1 LAKFAATSPVTP
13 QDDIIKKLAFHIG
26 KVSAKTCYWTAIAF
40 GLLVFAFVA
49 TVKFVVMPNVERYQ
63 GEIVSRVATAS
74 GMDVSAK
81 SIRGRWSGFRPWVD
95 MEEVVFREPPDS
107 KLRPGGQEALRLP
120 YVSASLSWWALA
132 IAQIRFGEITVDTP
146 ALALS
151 RGADGLVYFA
161 GRALN
166 APKTEP
172 DDGRFLQWLLAQ
184 DGLIIRDATLT
195 WNDALTEGGE
205 LAFADVDIA
214 IRKRRNGH
222 EVGFRA
228 RPPAALA
235 TAVELRAAIDAR
247 QEEARW
253 QASGTVYAQIND
265 ARLDEIRR
273 HVTVPKALIAGNG
286 NVRAWLDFD
295 TAAPTLAVPNEAMR
309 ASTPLRAITADV
321 HLKGAKAQLGE
332 DLEPLDITE
341 LSGRLEYKA
350 ADAGFTM
357 ASKGLALSTASGVKM
372 APADFSLTLK
382 DQNDAAKAGGEITGN
397 GIDLKVMTA
406 LLEFFP
412 VGKDVRRVATDFSP
426 RGTIQNT
433 RYAWRGPIEAPV
445 GYDFK
450 GTLSGFA
457 LQQFEALPG
466 ISGFTGSVEG
476 SDKGGK
482 FDIASRDLALDLP
495 KIYEDPLQFAQF
507 DAKGAW
513 TLDADALRVDL
524 RSLNLANADMEGAF
538 SGKYERFRPTGAR
551 AKDEKGPGSIDM
563 SGKFARID
571 ARSVGKYLHKNVKV
585 VRDYLEWAIRTGE
598 VKDAQLVLKGPL
610 YDFPFRHGTNG
621 QFRVAGLLSGITL
634 RHTEGWPQISG
645 IGGDVVYENT
655 HFEAHVNSAQ
665 VLSTQLGKTSIVI
678 DDLGNQ
684 PPMLTIQGS
693 TPARAEE
700 VMRYIKESAL
710 MNSIGGFTRFVALEG
725 PGKLD
730 LTLKIPLGNAEVH
743 KVPFKFDGQYAV
755 NRAKAIVTVG
765 DKKTE
770 VSNVSGA
777 VSFSE
782 TVTKSQVITGTAF
795 GYPATVLINASPD
808 TGAITEFT
816 ARGELGPAT
825 PLGTL
830 LPLKLPQQ
838 VTGVVDL
845 NGKIIG
851 RASGTEIQ
859 IGSTLAGATSTLPF
873 PLTKR
878 ADEVRK
884 LQLTFTNTGQASEQ
898 IRLTVAG
905 NATPQGDLA
914 ESRIDAQFR
923 RRVEGGDA
931 TGAFRGGVASVGDP
945 VGARPIPDGLWL
957 VGSLPQLDFDAWRA
971 AVDAF
976 EPPPPPGSAQATA
989 ANKSE
994 SPIAGFDFKLGQLIA
1009 YGRPFKALNIKGR
1022 HAGEDWRMNVES
1034 AEAQGDFSW
1043 RAAAF
1048 NDKGYVRARLAR
1060 LSIADEVTAAPAN
1073 APNTPAATQAEAEK
1087 TDLPAFDIVA
1097 DKFTLSEKFLGKL
1110 EFKATS
1116 LGANWK
1122 IDQLDITNGHATLKA
1137 NGLYQR
1143 YGDPQKPDGRARTAI
1158 DFNLEA
1164 SNLNALLAQFGLQD
1178 QLRGGKGKL
1187 DGKLTWPGHAF
1198 QFKTANLSGQMR
1210 LDANDGQ
1217 FAKIEPGAGKL
1228 LGLLSLQSLG
1238 NRLSLDFRDIYDD
1251 GLAFRKI
1258 GADVSIANGVMSTE
1272 NFELK
1277 GPAAFIQLSGS
1288 VSLPAETVSMR
1299 AHVFPLV
1306 GEGAALGAIVLV
1318 NPAVGAGVWLFSKLF
1333 QEAIS
1338 YEVMIMGS
1346 WANPEVSTVKKNRDK
1361 PNKEQDKG
1369 TPKAATDGEAK
1380 KAP

>member
-1 LAKFAATSPVTP
+1 M
-13 QDDIIKKLAFHIG
+13 
-26 KVSAKTCYWTAIAF
+26 
-40 GLLVFAFVA
+40 GLLLFAFVA
-49 TVKFVVMPNVERYQ
+49 AVKFVVMPNVERYQ
-63 GEIVSRVATAS
+63 GEIVSRVAAAS

-132 IAQIRFGEITVDTP
+132 IAQVRFGEITVDTP

-166 APKTEP
+166 VPKAEP
-172 DDGRFLQWLLAQ
+172 EDGRFLHWLLAQ

-222 EVGFRA
+222 EIGFRA

-235 TAVELRAAIDAR
+235 TAVEVRAALDAR
-247 QEEARW
+247 QDETRW
-253 QASGTVYAQIND
+253 QAAGTVYAQVSD
-265 ARLDEIRR
+265 AKLDEIRR

-332 DLEPLDITE
+332 DLVPLDITE
-341 LSGRLEYKA
+341 LTGRLEYKA

-357 ASKGLALSTASGVKM
+357 ASKGLSLNTANGVKM

-382 DQNDAAKAGGEITGN
+382 DQNDAAKAGGEMTGN

-433 RYAWRGPIEAPV
+433 RYAWRGPVDAPS
-445 GYDFK
+445 GYEFK
-450 GTLSGFA
+450 GTLAGFA
-457 LQQFEALPG
+457 LQQHEILPG
-466 ISGFTGSVEG
+466 LSGFTGTVEG

-482 FDIASRDLALDLP
+482 FEIDSRDLALELP
-495 KIYEDPLQFAQF
+495 KIYEEPLQFAQLN
-507 DAKGAW
+507 AKGAW

-524 RSLNLANADMEGAF
+524 RSLSLVNADMEGSF

-551 AKDEKGPGSIDM
+551 AKDEKGPGTIDL
-563 SGKFARID
+563 SGNFSRID
-571 ARSVGKYLHKNVKV
+571 ARAVGKYLHKNVKV

-598 VKDAQLVLKGPL
+598 VKNANLVLKGPL
-610 YDFPFRHGTNG
+610 YDFPFRHGTAG
-621 QFRVAGLLSGITL
+621 QFRIAGNLADIAL

-655 HFEAHVNSAQ
+655 HFEAHVNNAT
-665 VLSTQLGKTSIVI
+665 VLATRLGKTSIVI
-678 DDLGNQ
+678 DDLANQ
-684 PPMLTIQGS
+684 PPMLVIQGS

-700 VMRYIKESAL
+700 VTRYIKESAL
-710 MNSIGGFTRFVALEG
+710 MNTIGGFTRFVALEG

-730 LTLKIPLGNAEVH
+730 LTLKIPLGNPAVH
-743 KVPFKFDGQYAV
+743 GVPFRFEGLYAV
-755 NRAKAIVTVG
+755 NRGKALVTVG

-770 VSNVSGA
+770 VSNVTGA

-782 TVTKSQVITGTAF
+782 TATKSQVITGTAF
-795 GYPATVLINASPD
+795 GYPATVLLNASPE

-816 ARGELGPAT
+816 ARGELGAAT
-825 PLGTL
+825 PLGSL

-845 NGKIIG
+845 TGKIIG
-851 RASGTEIQ
+851 RAGGTEIQ
-859 IGSTLAGATSTLPF
+859 IGSSLVGATSTLPY

-878 ADEVRK
+878 ADEARK

-898 IRLTVAG
+898 IRLTLGG
-905 NATPQGDLA
+905 NAAAQGDNA
-914 ESRIDAQFR
+914 DSRIDAQFR
-923 RRVEGGDA
+923 RRVEGA
-931 TGAFRGGVASVGDP
+931 EASGAFRGGVASVGDL

-957 VGSLPQLDFDAWRA
+957 VGTLPQLDFDAWRA
-971 AVDAF
+971 AIDAF
-976 EPPPPPGSAQATA
+976 DPPPPAGTASAAPA
-989 ANKSE
+989 AKSE

-1034 AEAQGDFSW
+1034 PEAQGDFSW

-1060 LSIADEVTAAPAN
+1060 LSIADEVGTAPGN
-1073 APNTPAATQAEAEK
+1073 APSTPAAAQAEAEK

-1097 DKFTLSEKFLGKL
+1097 DKFTMSEKFLGKL
-1110 EFKATS
+1110 EFKATP

-1122 IDQLDITNGHATLKA
+1122 IDQLDITNGHAALKA

-1164 SNLNALLAQFGLQD
+1164 ANLNALLAQFGLQD

-1187 DGKLTWPGHAF
+1187 DGKLAWPGHAF

-1210 LDANDGQ
+1210 LDASDGQ

-1238 NRLSLDFRDIYDD
+1238 NRLSFDFRDIYDD

-1258 GADVSIANGVMSTE
+1258 AADVSIASGVMSTE
-1272 NFELK
+1272 NFELE
-1277 GPAAFIQLSGS
+1277 GPAAFIQLNGS
-1288 VSLPAETVSMR
+1288 VSLPAETVNMKAR
-1299 AHVFPLV
+1299 VVPLL
-1306 GEGAALGAIVLV
+1306 GTNAAIGAGAILTPVIGLGVL
-1318 NPAVGAGVWLFSKLF
+1318 AVSKLL
-1333 QEAIS
+1333 EKALT
-1338 YEVMIMGS
+1338 YELVITGS
-1346 WANPEVSTVKKNRDK
+1346 WDNPQVAGVKKNA
-1361 PNKEQDKG
+1361 PAGAPAAPAGASTPSGEGKG
-1369 TPKAATDGEAK
+1369 